1 MSRACSDRSHA
12 RLLAALLVLLLWTP
26 FALGQATANKPD
38 STEVNQ
44 AYIREHY
51 TKYEYRIT
59 MRDGV
64 KLFTAVY
71 APKDT
76 STAYPILLTRTP
88 YNVKPYGVDQ
98 YPSPRGPL
106 ANYAKEKFIFVL
118 QDVRGRF
125 GSEGQFSHLRPHI
138 ANKTGP
144 RDTDESTD
152 CFDTIDWLV
161 KHIPNNNGRV
171 GMMGISYPG
180 FYTSAGMI
188 DSHPA
193 LKCAS
198 PQAPVAD
205 WFIGDDFHHNGAFYL
220 PHAFH
225 WLSFFGQTL
234 EEPTR
239 EPYKPFDYRTPDGYE
254 FYLKLGPLAN
264 VEKEHFKGKIT
275 FWKELMEHGTYD
287 DFWKA
292 RNIRPHLKNIKAA
305 VLNVG
310 GWFDAED
317 LFGTLQ
323 TYAEVERQNPGIVN
337 ALVMGPW
344 AHGAWSSGPADHLG
358 NVNFAAK
365 TGEYYREQIELPFLK
380 KFLKEDEK
388 ADLPE
393 AQVFETG
400 TNQWRRYDTWPPK
413 NTKELTLHLHPS
425 GRLALEPPQGGADAF
440 DEYISDPAKP
450 VPCIPNIAVGMS
462 REHMLDDQRFASSRT
477 DVLVYQSDL
486 LEEDVMIAGPI
497 SVQLQVSTTG
507 TDSDWV
513 VKLIDVYSG
522 DFPNPDPNP
531 AGIQMGG
538 YQQLVRGEAMRGKFR
553 NSFEQPE
560 PFEPGQPTTIKY
572 VMPDV
577 YHAFRRGHR
586 IMIHVQS
593 SWFPLVDRNPQ
604 KFCDIYH
611 ASEADFQRATQRI
624 YRSAE
629 NGSQIRLLVLTP

>member
-1 MSRACSDRSHA
+1 MSHANILRSHA
-12 RLLAALLVLLLWTP
+12 RLLAALLGLLLAAP
-26 FALGQATANKPD
+26 SAQGQATAIKPD
-38 STEVNQ
+38 SAEVNQ
-44 AYIREHY
+44 AYIREHF

-98 YPSPRGPL
+98 YPSPRGPM

-144 RDTDESTD
+144 RDIDESTD

-225 WLSFFGQTL
+225 WLSFFGQSL

-365 TGEYYREQIELPFLK
+365 TGEFYRDQIELPFLK

-388 ADLPE
+388 VELPE

-400 TNQWRRYDTWPPK
+400 TNQWRKYDTWPPK
-413 NTKELTLHLHPS
+413 NTKELTLHLHPQ
-425 GRLALEPPQGGADAF
+425 GRLAFEPPQGGADAF
-440 DEYISDPAKP
+440 DEYLSDPAKP

-477 DVLVYQSDL
+477 DVLVYQSDI
-486 LEEDVMIAGPI
+486 LEEDVTIAGPI

-522 DFPNPDPNP
+522 DSPNPDPNP

-553 NSFEQPE
+553 NSFEKPE

-586 IMIHVQS
+586 IMLHVQS

-629 NGSQIRLLVLTP
+629 NGSQIRVLVLKP